1 MTDPLALNHM
11 QGGCKGVFGFK
22 SQLDYALD
30 VAEDN
35 PSQEDLSGF
44 SKSFYLL
51 LIN

>member
-1 MTDPLALNHM
+1 M
-11 QGGCKGVFGFK
+11 QGGFWVH
-22 SQLDYALD
+22 QITTRLYALD